1 MLFWT
6 PQHQN
11 KPYKTKW
18 PQGQSVFIKQKCQ
31 YINCYITY
39 DKHFLSEDHR
49 YLDAVI
55 FNARDVITYPE
66 LNLTRSQNQ
75 IYIFHSMDSSE
86 NFPICNSFYDN
97 FFNYTW
103 TYKLNSDIPDP
114 LLNIFDA
121 NNTLVGP
128 KRNMNWIINM
138 THNER
143 VLRKVKEK
151 KNAVAWMS
159 TKCKTKVKY
168 EDFLRE
174 FAKELKGYNHT
185 LDIFGA
191 CGNKKCPESRKTN
204 CYTTIERNYFF
215 ILILEDSYAE
225 DYVTAKLVKAMTH
238 VTIPIILGSS
248 NYNSFLP
255 PGSYINAQSYDM
267 KKMGAIIDYLIRY
280 PTTYSYFFDWKNH
293 YYYTVRPRLRF
304 CDVCEKLNRANGTNV
319 YTEFRKWWN
328 PDFRDTCQQLKYR
341 NTFT

>member
-1 MLFWT
+1 
-6 PQHQN
+6 
-11 KPYKTKW
+11 
-18 PQGQSVFIKQKCQ
+18 
-31 YINCYITY
+31 
-39 DKHFLSEDHR
+39 
-49 YLDAVI
+49 
-55 FNARDVITYPE
+55 
-66 LNLTRSQNQ
+66 
-75 IYIFHSMDSSE
+75 
-86 NFPICNSFYDN
+86 
-97 FFNYTW
+97 
-103 TYKLNSDIPDP
+103 
-114 LLNIFDA
+114 
-121 NNTLVGP
+121 
-128 KRNMNWIINM
+128 M

-174 FAKELKGYNHT
+174 FAKELK
-185 LDIFGA
+185 
-191 CGNKKCPESRKTN
+191 
-204 CYTTIERNYFF
+204 
-215 ILILEDSYAE
+215 
-225 DYVTAKLVKAMTH
+225 
-238 VTIPIILGSS
+238 
-248 NYNSFLP
+248 
-255 PGSYINAQSYDM
+255 GSYINAQSYDM